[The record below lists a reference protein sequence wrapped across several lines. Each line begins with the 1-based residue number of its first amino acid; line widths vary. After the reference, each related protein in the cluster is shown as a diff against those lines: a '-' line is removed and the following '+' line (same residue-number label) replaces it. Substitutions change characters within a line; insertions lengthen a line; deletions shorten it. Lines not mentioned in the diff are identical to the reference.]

1 MPRPSITSI
10 YTRAQSDLLIIEGFY
25 RQSKALP
32 ANMQGFVAEVLMLRA
47 FSVLEKA
54 IIGVA
59 CRVACGVNYRN
70 GVVPNPICVAKSCA
84 DAIVKFKNYNRNKP
98 LQNLS
103 FTSVGHIG
111 QSVKF
116 VINATEPFRVNLCN
130 YGNQLDEMRRV
141 RNHIAHRTN
150 NTRAEYKQV
159 LFRRY
164 GANLKL
170 LPAAFLTSTK
180 RQNRAIIEEYLIT
193 IKVILDDITRG

>member
-70 GVVPNPICVAKSCA
+70 GVVSNPICVAKSCA
-84 DAIVKFKNYNRNKP
+84 DAIVKFKSYNRNM
-98 LQNLS
+98 
-103 FTSVGHIG
+103 
-111 QSVKF
+111 F
-116 VINATEPFRVNLCN
+116 V
-130 YGNQLDEMRRV
+130 
-141 RNHIAHRTN
+141 
-150 NTRAEYKQV
+150 
-159 LFRRY
+159 
-164 GANLKL
+164 
-170 LPAAFLTSTK
+170 
-180 RQNRAIIEEYLIT
+180 NR
-193 IKVILDDITRG
+193 